1 VSARSFYP
9 PVQPPVRP
17 LASGRWR
24 ATPGPT
30 VTASA
35 TVSIERAQLLWLPPG
50 IGLQAIACNVGTIAA
65 STDLR
70 FGIRVD
76 NNGLPGTLLLDAGT
90 IAADTPGA
98 RTLPITFTVPAGA
111 VTGVPV
117 WLTVTAQG
125 SNTVGMVGVYPVS
138 ETRDF
143 TAAGSAIF
151 GHGVSSQS
159 GVTGALPATFTLSS
173 VAGPVPLLAVQAA

>member
-1 VSARSFYP
+1 MTARSFCP
-9 PVQPPVRP
+9 PAQPPVRP

-24 ATPGPT
+24 ATPGAT

-50 IGLQAIACNVGTIAA
+50 IGLQAMGCNVGAIAA

-70 FGIRVD
+70 FGIRAD

-90 IAADTPGA
+90 IAADTAGT
-98 RTLPITFTVPAGA
+98 RSLPITFTVPAGP

-125 SNTVGMVGVYPVS
+125 SNTVSMVGVYPVS
-138 ETRDF
+138 EYRDF
-143 TAAGSAIF
+143 GTAGAAIF
-151 GHGVSSQS
+151 GHSVSSQS
-159 GVTGALPATFTLSS
+159 GVTGALPTPFTLSS
-173 VAGPVPLLAVQAA
+173 VSGPVPLLAVQAA